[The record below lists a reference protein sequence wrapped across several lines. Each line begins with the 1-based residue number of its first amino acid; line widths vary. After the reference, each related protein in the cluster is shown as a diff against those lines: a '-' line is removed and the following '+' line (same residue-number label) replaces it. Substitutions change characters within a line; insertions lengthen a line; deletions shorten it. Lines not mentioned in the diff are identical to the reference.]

1 MDQLAF
7 QIYKGNSAADISCM
21 TCNSFLQLHAVQKNK
36 MFLRNPLD
44 FR

>member
-7 QIYKGNSAADISCM
+7 QIDKGNSAADISSM
-21 TCNSFLQLHAVQKNK
+21 TCSFFPPIARSTKEEV
-36 MFLRNPLD
+36 FLRNPLD